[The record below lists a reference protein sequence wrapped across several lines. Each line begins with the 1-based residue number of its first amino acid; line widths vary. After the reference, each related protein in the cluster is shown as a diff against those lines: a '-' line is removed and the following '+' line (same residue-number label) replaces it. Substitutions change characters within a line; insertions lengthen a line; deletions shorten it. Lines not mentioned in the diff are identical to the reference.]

1 MSIKDTNQEIV
12 RLVIDEGFNKGN
24 TDILDELYAPGFA
37 EHQFGMKPSLES
49 LKGDIRFL
57 RNAFPDLHLTIDDSV
72 VDGDKVWIRMTA
84 RGTNLGGFMG
94 PANGKSF
101 AITVYDTAR
110 LENGRIVEHWG
121 APDRFALLA
130 QLGLLPKAEAQLA

>member
-1 MSIKDTNQEIV
+1 
-12 RLVIDEGFNKGN
+12 
-24 TDILDELYAPGFA
+24 
-37 EHQFGMKPSLES
+37 MKPSLES

-94 PANGKSF
+94 SVNGKSF
-101 AITVYDTAR
+101 AIIVYDTVC

-121 APDRFALLA
+121 VPDCFVLLV
-130 QLGLLPKAEAQLA
+130 